1 MSAEGILGLEY
12 GRWTMRKAL
21 RRRVVI
27 TGLGALTPL
36 AIGAEESWQKLCQG
50 RSGVARI
57 TKFDASDSK
66 VQIAAEI
73 KDFHPEDFLDRKKV
87 RRTDPFIQYA
97 LAATRMAMDD
107 SGLVID
113 ENNACRVGVVLGSS
127 AGGMTTYEK
136 NLLALYDEGADKVS
150 PFFIPGFL
158 ANMAAGEVAMAV
170 GVKGP
175 SKCVVT
181 ACASSSHCIGDSLR
195 LIQYGEA
202 DAMIAGGGDA
212 YILPV
217 AIAGFDRM
225 RALSRRNDEPERAS
239 RPFDKDRDGFVTGE
253 GAGVIILEEMQSAM
267 RRGARVYAELIGYG
281 SNIDGIHI
289 TEPDSE
295 NQGRCL
301 KLAMSD
307 AAVAPTDIDYIN
319 AHGTSTGLNDACETK
334 AIKAALGE
342 HSRKVPVSSNKSM
355 IGHLLGASGAVEAVF
370 TVLTIRDGIIP
381 PTINYDTPDPECD
394 LDYVPNLAR
403 KAQVNTALSNSF
415 GFGGANAALVFKKFE
430 E

>member
-1 MSAEGILGLEY
+1 
-12 GRWTMRKAL
+12 MRNAH

-36 AIGAEESWQKLCQG
+36 AIGTEESWQKLCQG

-73 KDFHPEDFLDRKKV
+73 KDFHPEDFLDRKRV

-107 SGLVID
+107 SGLAID

-225 RALSRRNDEPERAS
+225 RALSRRNDQPERAS

-253 GAGVIILEEMQSAM
+253 GAGVIILEEMRSAT
-267 RRGARVYAELIGYG
+267 RRGAKVYAELIGYG

-295 NQGRCL
+295 NQARCL
-301 KLAMSD
+301 RLAMSD
-307 AAVAPTDIDYIN
+307 AAVAPSDIDYIN

-370 TVLTIRDGIIP
+370 TVLTIRDSIIP